1 MIRQLRLDSVNL
13 LLLYLLA
20 SEIGLGIVFFL
31 LAIPLNLVAGHSGT
45 DILMRIVGFLIPSLY
60 LLNAIG
66 ALISL
71 LLLSRADPSEATPQY
86 LTGHLFNWIYVV
98 GLSWIA
104 GFLVLSG
111 FVMRS
116 GGYD

>member
-1 MIRQLRLDSVNL
+1 MIRQLRVDSVNL

-31 LAIPLNLVAGHSGT
+31 FAVPVNLIAGHSGA
-45 DILMRIVGFLIPSLY
+45 DVLMRIVGFLVPALY

-66 ALISL
+66 ALVSL
-71 LLLSRADPSEATPQY
+71 LLLSKADPSDVTPQN
-86 LTGHLFNWIYVV
+86 LMGHLFNWIYVV